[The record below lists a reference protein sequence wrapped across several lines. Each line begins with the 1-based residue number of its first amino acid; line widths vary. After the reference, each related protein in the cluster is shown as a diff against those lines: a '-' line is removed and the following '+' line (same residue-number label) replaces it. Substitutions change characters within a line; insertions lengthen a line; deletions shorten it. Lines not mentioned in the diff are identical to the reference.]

1 MLEPMPATA
10 IDRLSDWLGLHRG
23 ERRDAFFGFATLLV
37 IIAGHTMLET
47 ARDTL
52 FLSDLPA
59 ERLPW
64 AYLAIAALAM
74 VMGGALGRV
83 TRSLPR
89 RHTLTATLLVAAAV
103 SVVFWRFAADPRPA
117 TLFAFYVWTG
127 LAASLVTVQL
137 WLRAASTFDV
147 DRAKRVFTLI
157 GAGGLAGAT
166 IGAALASVVVHFARP
181 HVLIL
186 GGALL
191 FAGAA
196 VVNALWANTQRTAA
210 SLPAGDE
217 SPTLAL
223 LRRDPYLWRLLAL
236 TIVATVVVTGLDYLF
251 KAVVADSVPRPRLG
265 HFIARYNT
273 AVNAS
278 ALVFQL
284 FLAPR
289 VIRGAGVI
297 GALLVLPAI
306 LAIATGATAAFGG
319 LAWILVGKAADGTMR
334 HSLDRAGNE
343 ILHLPLTETVRE
355 HWKAVTTG
363 LGQRGGQ
370 AFASL
375 ALLAAVSL
383 GASQHAIA
391 GGLAVLA
398 VGWVACV
405 LALRPL
411 YVGRFREQLRTFRVG
426 SQGTLP
432 PLDLEALEIL
442 VTALGSADNAEVIA
456 ALDVLEAYEKQHLVS
471 PVLVRHPSRE
481 VALRAVRLL
490 AASPRADVP
499 RLVADAGS
507 HADGEVRAAA
517 LRLQSA
523 HAPDEAA
530 LRRALRDESPAVRC
544 AALVG
549 LVAAGFL
556 EGHAA
561 EDALHE
567 VLSQVTPEV
576 ASTLAGALVDL
587 PAPLAHPLAREL
599 SANPD
604 PAVGVAVARALA
616 AEPNPVFLETL
627 LALLVDRDARP
638 DARMALVALGDAAL
652 VRLERALE
660 ETTTPRAL
668 RLHVP
673 RTSSRFAS
681 AQAAGILVRR
691 LPREDD
697 QRVRYKILRGLGRL
711 RTDDPALPVDA
722 EALRAAAERFLGRAA
737 TLLAYR
743 VAWETLA
750 AAGAVPADRDLL
762 PDLLED
768 KERRALESV
777 FRVLHILEPNAEYAL
792 VSRGLAASDPQ
803 ARAGGREILENVLRG
818 SLRPALLAMTDTQA
832 PAARL
837 ARLLEGYEHPD
848 AQALLAADDGR
859 RLDLAHTLLGRLAED
874 PNDVLREIAQHEL
887 AAVHG
892 TNAQWEEAD
901 AG

>member
-1 MLEPMPATA
+1 MPEAS
-10 IDRLSDWLGLHRG
+10 IDRLSDWLGLRRG
-23 ERRDAFFGFATLLV
+23 ERRDAFFAFATLLV

-59 ERLPW
+59 QRLPW
-64 AYLAIAALAM
+64 AYLPIAALAM
-74 VMGGALGRV
+74 VVGTALGRI

-89 RHTLTATLLVAAAV
+89 GHTLTVTLLVAAAV
-103 SVVFWRFAADPRPA
+103 TVAFWHFGADRRPS
-117 TLFAFYVWTG
+117 TLFALYVWTG

-147 DRAKRVFTLI
+147 ARAKRVFTLI

-166 IGAALASVVVHFARP
+166 AGAALASVVLHFASP

-191 FAGAA
+191 FGSAA
-196 VVNALWANTQRTAA
+196 VVNALWANTQRA
-210 SLPAGDE
+210 PAPPQAEDE
-217 SPTLAL
+217 DSTLAMV
-223 LRRDPYLWRLLAL
+223 RRDPYLWRLLVL
-236 TIVATVVVTGLDYLF
+236 TTLATVVVTGLDYVF
-251 KAVVADSVPRPRLG
+251 KAVVADSIARPRLG

-284 FLAPR
+284 LVAPR
-289 VIRGAGVI
+289 VMQSVGVI
-297 GALLVLPAI
+297 GALVLLPAI
-306 LAIATGATAAFGG
+306 LAITTGATAAFGG

-370 AFASL
+370 ALASV

-383 GASQHAIA
+383 GASHYAIA
-391 GGLAVLA
+391 GALTVLA
-398 VGWVACV
+398 AGWVASV

-411 YVGRFREQLRTFRVG
+411 YVGRFREQLRTFKVG
-426 SQGTLP
+426 TQGTLP
-432 PLDLEALEIL
+432 PLDVEALEIL

-456 ALDVLEAYEKQHLVS
+456 ALDMLEAYEKQHLAS
-471 PVLVRHPSRE
+471 PLLVHHPSRE
-481 VALRAVRLL
+481 VALHAVRLL
-490 AASPRADVP
+490 ADSPRADVP
-499 RLVADAGS
+499 RLVAAAAA
-507 HADGEVRAAA
+507 HPDGEVRAAA
-517 LRLQSA
+517 MRLQAA
-523 HAPDEAA
+523 HAPDETT
-530 LRRALRDESPAVRC
+530 LRRHLHDESPSVRG

-556 EGHAA
+556 DGRAA

-567 VLSQVTPEV
+567 VLGLVTPD
-576 ASTLAGALVDL
+576 AAATLAGALVDL
-587 PAPLAHPLAREL
+587 PAPLALPLAHEL
-599 SANPD
+599 SSNPD

-627 LALLVDRDARP
+627 VALLAERDARP
-638 DARMALVALGDAAL
+638 HARAALVALGVTAL
-652 VRLERALE
+652 ERLERALE
-660 ETTTPRAL
+660 DPATPRVV

-673 RTSSRFAS
+673 RTISQFPS
-681 AQAAGILVRR
+681 ARAADILVRG
-691 LPREDD
+691 LLREDD
-697 QRVRYKILRGLGRL
+697 LRVRYKILRGLGRL
-711 RTDDPALPVDA
+711 RADDPSLPVGA
-722 EALRAAAERFLGRAA
+722 EALRGEAERYLERAA

-750 AAGAVPADRDLL
+750 GAGAVPPDRDLL

-792 VSRGLAASDPQ
+792 VYRGLAASDPR

-818 SLRPALLAMTDTQA
+818 TLRPALLAMTDTQA

-837 ARLLEGYEHPD
+837 ARLLEDYEHPD
-848 AQALLAADDGR
+848 ARALLAADDAHR
-859 RLDLAHTLLGRLAED
+859 PDLAHALLGRLASD
-874 PNDVLREIAQHEL
+874 PNEVLREIAHHEL
-887 AAVHG
+887 AAVRG
-892 TNAQWEEAD
+892 THPHWETAD